1 MKKVYYLLLCMASLS
16 AHAASDDCM
25 TRTTVPS
32 EKLNLPQVIELGLC
46 RNPQTTSAYLAYE
59 SARLSKNAGYADYLP
74 SVNASASASI
84 PYRNEQWGDWTY
96 GASISASYLIFDFG
110 KRLSDLNQLSASW
123 RAAGFEYDET
133 VQNYIYGLIGS
144 YYALL
149 NADADV
155 ESAQMLRDVAKNARD
170 TAQKKFKAG
179 SVAKADVLKADT
191 TLAGRDLDLERAKN
205 NREIAKGAL
214 LNKLS
219 FAADQEISIA
229 DLPAEI
235 GTPGDTKS
243 LDDLFDQAKKTRPDL
258 LRASANKDAAL
269 TVSHGEVIRTGNS
282 IQWILPNPS
291 YDLRANI
298 TLTIDRTT
306 TTYTLHADDFGVWY
320 MEKEK

>member
-170 TAQKKFKAG
+170 TAQKKIQGGFCCQ
-179 SVAKADVLKADT
+179 
-191 TLAGRDLDLERAKN
+191 GRR
-205 NREIAKGAL
+205 IKGRHH
-214 LNKLS
+214 
-219 FAADQEISIA
+219 
-229 DLPAEI
+229 I
-235 GTPGDTKS
+235 G
-243 LDDLFDQAKKTRPDL
+243 
-258 LRASANKDAAL
+258 
-269 TVSHGEVIRTGNS
+269 RT
-282 IQWILPNPS
+282 
-291 YDLRANI
+291 
-298 TLTIDRTT
+298 
-306 TTYTLHADDFGVWY
+306 
-320 MEKEK
+320 